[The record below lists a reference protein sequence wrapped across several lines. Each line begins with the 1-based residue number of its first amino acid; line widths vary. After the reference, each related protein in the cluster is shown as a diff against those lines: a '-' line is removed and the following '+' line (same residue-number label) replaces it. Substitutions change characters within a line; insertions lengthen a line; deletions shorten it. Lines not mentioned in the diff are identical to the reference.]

1 MTIHH
6 RGAAGHVPDEGWS
19 TLHPAIKPSASRRRR
34 VALNLAAIASLL
46 LLAAA
51 CSSPAAEEFAGTVL
65 KGADAAFDF
74 RLSDQFG
81 RLTSLQDHR
90 GEVVVLT
97 FMYTNCPDVC
107 PIVTNQ
113 LREIYMQ
120 LGQQANGVDD
130 VAVLAVSVDPER
142 DTVDE
147 ARRYLDK
154 WGLVDD
160 WRFLVGSR
168 EELAPI
174 WKAYYLKPGH
184 VHDDSTEPHSH
195 DDSNLNVAGGDALD
209 SSSQPQ
215 QYLVIHSTPV
225 YLIDRQSRRRV
236 VFTTPLDTED
246 VAHDIRLLLAN

>member
-1 MTIHH
+1 MLGYPSSPTSSN
-6 RGAAGHVPDEGWS
+6 EGCP
-19 TLHPAIKPSASRRRR
+19 TPRRRR
-34 VALNLAAIASLL
+34 GVALNLVAIAAL

-51 CSSPAAEEFAGTVL
+51 CSSPTAVEFAGTAL
-65 KGADAAFDF
+65 KNADAAFDF
-74 RLSDQFG
+74 KLSDQFG
-81 RLTSLQDHR
+81 RSASLQDHR

-97 FMYTNCPDVC
+97 FMYANCPDVC

-113 LREIYMQ
+113 LRDIYMQ
-120 LGQQANGVDD
+120 LAQQADGADD

-174 WKAYYLKPGH
+174 WKAYYLDPSH
-184 VHDDSTEPHSH
+184 VHDDSTELHSH
-195 DDSNLNVAGGDALD
+195 DTPDLSASGVALD
-209 SSSQPQ
+209 SLSQGQ
-215 QYLVIHSTPV
+215 GYVVIHSTPV

-236 VFTTPLDTED
+236 VFTTPLDTD
-246 VAHDIRLLLAN
+246 AVAHDIRLLLAN

>member
-1 MTIHH
+1 LTI
-6 RGAAGHVPDEGWS
+6 RSGGAASPVRAERS
-19 TLHPAIKPSASRRRR
+19 SLLHPTDPPRSSRRRR
-34 VALNLAAIASLL
+34 VALNLATIATL

-51 CSSPAAEEFAGTVL
+51 CSSPTAEEFAGTVL
-65 KGADAAFDF
+65 KNADAAFDF
-74 RLSDQFG
+74 RLTDQFG
-81 RLTSLQDHR
+81 RSASLQDHR

-97 FMYTNCPDVC
+97 FLYTNCADVC

-113 LREIYMQ
+113 LRDIYMQ
-120 LGQQANGVDD
+120 LAQSADGADD

-147 ARRYLDK
+147 ARTYLDK

-174 WKAYYLKPGH
+174 WKAYYLDPIH
-184 VHDDSTEPHSH
+184 VHDDPTEPHSH
-195 DDSNLNVAGGDALD
+195 DSPDRSASGGALD
-209 SSSQPQ
+209 SLSQGQ
-215 QYLVIHSTPV
+215 RYVVIHSTPV

-246 VAHDIRLLLAN
+246 VAHDIRLLLAD